1 MSLISVPQGPSGQL
15 QFVPYTVFPNGEM
28 RILSATIH
36 FVGSSSIAYCAARR
50 VKTIRVTSVND
61 WRSMSWSRFC
71 VVMTLVISW
80 MFIVATG
87 ILIHGVG
94 LSSSQNACTSGI
106 YMCIWLYALTKIFIY
121 AFLSEKV
128 RVVWDVVAQPRLK
141 SPVFLICLLVML
153 PFGAM
158 PIILIVGRIA
168 FFRSD
173 MTCIIGLKPF
183 SSLALLSYDLL
194 TNVFL
199 NAMFLWPLLRSKFI
213 NLQLRVVARR
223 TLVAAGAALAT
234 SITNVVIL
242 TVLKHK
248 LGWVCLA
255 SCATDVTLNA
265 LVIFWLTV
273 PNVDRFQNE
282 PTNRS
287 VQFIGQQLSS
297 FHQKPDTEYIA
308 HKPASIKAPMV
319 TLSTHATHKPRSSLN
334 TTVFG
339 RAVDAPVSCQSMI
352 AAVHEVQYTPT
363 IPDFPVS
370 PTVASTSVGNLSILA
385 GSPGDGSNS
394 ERKSTGL
401 RSLGEFFGLSKQK
414 PEHGME
420 VHASVATQ
428 HDVELGELEN
438 VQNKQDDG
446 DSFDQ
451 TKSASRC
458 YK

>member
-1 MSLISVPQGPSGQL
+1 EFDSGDPHSWRRVIILPGRLYFGHLHVYLAVCAHQDLYLCLSIGKGSSRVGCGSAAAAEIPCLSDLPFGHVAGMQL
-15 QFVPYTVFPNGEM
+15 Q
-28 RILSATIH
+28 ILSLSQETYEHTI
-36 FVGSSSIAYCAARR
+36 
-50 VKTIRVTSVND
+50 
-61 WRSMSWSRFC
+61 
-71 VVMTLVISW
+71 
-80 MFIVATG
+80 
-87 ILIHGVG
+87 
-94 LSSSQNACTSGI
+94 Q
-106 YMCIWLYALTKIFIY
+106 
-121 AFLSEKV
+121 
-128 RVVWDVVAQPRLK
+128 
-141 SPVFLICLLVML
+141 
-153 PFGAM
+153 FGAM

-168 FFRSD
+168 FFRPD

-183 SSLALLSYDLL
+183 SSLALLSYDLF

-213 NLQLRVVARR
+213 NLQLRVVAKR

-234 SITNVVIL
+234 SITNVAIL
-242 TVLKHK
+242 TVLKHE

-265 LVIFWLTV
+265 LVIFWLTM
-273 PNVDRFQNE
+273 PNVDRFRNE

-334 TTVFG
+334 TTVSG

-352 AAVHEVQYTPT
+352 VEAHEVQYTPT

-370 PTVASTSVGNLSILA
+370 PTVASTSVGNLSILT

-394 ERKSTGL
+394 GRKSTGL